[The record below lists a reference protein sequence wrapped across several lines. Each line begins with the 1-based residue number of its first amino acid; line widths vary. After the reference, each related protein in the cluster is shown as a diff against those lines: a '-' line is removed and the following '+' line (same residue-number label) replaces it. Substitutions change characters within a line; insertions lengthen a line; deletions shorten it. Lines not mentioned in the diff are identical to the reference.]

1 MARHTLI
8 VATGGHSGLGFQTLH
23 QLLQRAPASLP
34 PPYHLILFGR
44 ASSASSTGVDRL
56 SSLCSADTASKLEY
70 RSLDLDDLAAT
81 KSAGAFLADEV
92 KAKHWSISTF
102 FFNAAIW
109 PAKRESVKSHD
120 DEGEREVDKCL
131 AVNHIAHL
139 LFLQPLLPLLLER
152 AYIPDD
158 RAPRIVFTNSSL
170 HRRAD
175 PSTLESLFDLTKSG
189 PEGWTGRACYSAS
202 KFIQILGARKLAE
215 QLEEQLTLKGG
226 DAVAPELV
234 IVQPGF
240 VPSTGLARSSP
251 LSTRLFMK
259 AFSYLP
265 LSFIESEMGAGE
277 TLLKA
282 LSAPLSSLQATH
294 TPDARTAD
302 QLSQLNEQG
311 SPIRW
316 TPKDARVQG
325 AMIVRGGGLDLPDP
339 RTENE
344 ALQQTWWPL

>member
-1 MARHTLI
+1 MTKHTLI

-23 QLLQRAPASLP
+23 QLLQRAPTSLP

-81 KSAGAFLADEV
+81 RSAGTLSLDLDDLAATRSAGTLLADEV
-92 KAKHWSISTF
+92 KAKNWSISTL

-152 AYIPDD
+152 AYTPDN

-215 QLEEQLTLKGG
+215 RLEEQLTLRGS
-226 DAVAPELV
+226 DAVAPELERH
-234 IVQPGF
+234 F
-240 VPSTGLARSSP
+240 
-251 LSTRLFMK
+251 
-259 AFSYLP
+259 
-265 LSFIESEMGAGE
+265 
-277 TLLKA
+277 
-282 LSAPLSSLQATH
+282 
-294 TPDARTAD
+294 
-302 QLSQLNEQG
+302 
-311 SPIRW
+311 
-316 TPKDARVQG
+316 
-325 AMIVRGGGLDLPDP
+325 
-339 RTENE
+339 
-344 ALQQTWWPL
+344 